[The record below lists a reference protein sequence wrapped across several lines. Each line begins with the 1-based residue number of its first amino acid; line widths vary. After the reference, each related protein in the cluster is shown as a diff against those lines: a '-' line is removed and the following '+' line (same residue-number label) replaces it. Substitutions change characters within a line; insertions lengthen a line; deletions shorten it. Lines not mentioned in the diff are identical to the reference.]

1 MQLNLN
7 RFLKGSFYQLLWFLF
22 FANAF
27 SIFGRLPNR
36 VFVDVTSV
44 SFIFIL
50 LTHYLFEWY
59 KALSLKKVKT
69 ITLIMLPFLIMP
81 FISAMQASKVFG
93 QPIIFG
99 LLAQRQLTMVLSA
112 HFIATA
118 LGDGWLSIDKF
129 EKYFIRSLQTM
140 LFIFLLFYMF
150 VNPAQF
156 LDTDFVTL
164 SPNKGYRYEFPD
176 SCMYGLFLYSL
187 FKIWVSKEKGWTF
200 SAILTGFYI
209 LVYLLDRTQLVAIT
223 GTICVYILL
232 NFSFPRIIRTL
243 ILSGVGGILV
253 FGTIG
258 LLAPD
263 FLNKNINLY
272 ITAVETLTGNKVA
285 ESSTNIRFME
295 SKIAIEGFI
304 KHPLLGVGFL
314 STKWNDGF
322 RSINK
327 HFYPVD
333 VGLLGNLYVYGIL
346 GTLIFYIPFIM
357 TWRYSRKIKIKNSA
371 LYVSSIYVML
381 FQFADYFTAASN
393 QKFFGVIAVYLGIV
407 YYFRYSKENLEDK
420 I

>member
-357 TWRYSRKIKIKNSA
+357 TWRYSRKINIF
-371 LYVSSIYVML
+371 VMS
-381 FQFADYFTAASN
+381 T
-393 QKFFGVIAVYLGIV
+393 
-407 YYFRYSKENLEDK
+407 
-420 I
+420 